1 MCRFGC
7 GFYIIGKQSPSDLP
21 ADFDIV
27 RFDFPCVNG
36 VACAN
41 IVEISAGVSG
51 VGLNGVE
58 SATVGAGAGLNGV
71 EGADDGS
78 GGVFPGAKRP
88 TGDFGGAIFQG
99 V

>member
-21 ADFDIV
+21 ADFDVV

-41 IVEISAGVSG
+41 IVEISAGVSD

-71 EGADDGS
+71 EGADEDS
-78 GGVFPGAKRP
+78 EWVP
-88 TGDFGGAIFQG
+88 TA
-99 V
+99 